1 MPESTPERT
10 ITEALSVASSRK
22 LREVAVPCG
31 FRAVNVKGDKIEMVA
46 DRDGKKISL
55 DLGPDGRQI
64 KGVRFVDTNTG
75 VASEMAKGRT
85 MEGWLELFRGVGV
98 SARVGIGPNMLV
110 EPRPGEQARVNP
122 KGFNVAFS
130 GMEENFQP
138 KEVRIIE
145 IG

>member
-22 LREVAVPCG
+22 LREVAISCG
-31 FRAVNVKGDKIEMVA
+31 FKAVNVEGDKIEMVA

-110 EPRPGEQARVNP
+110 
-122 KGFNVAFS
+122 
-130 GMEENFQP
+130 
-138 KEVRIIE
+138 
-145 IG
+145 